1 MHELRYYVAADGRAE
16 WFANLDA
23 MARAKVAR
31 GIARMAQGN
40 LSNAK
45 PVGAGVLEYRIDFGP
60 GYRVYFG
67 LDGAK
72 LVILLTG
79 GTKRQ
84 QGRDIEAAR
93 AYWQYYKQRK
103 RGRE

>member
-45 PVGAGVLEYRIDFGP
+45 PLGATQAGP
-60 GYRVYFG
+60 RVN
-67 LDGAK
+67 
-72 LVILLTG
+72 
-79 GTKRQ
+79 
-84 QGRDIEAAR
+84 
-93 AYWQYYKQRK
+93 
-103 RGRE
+103 RGRWR